1 MHPDPDPDPA
11 FQLNPDT
18 DPVRIQG
25 FEEKKL
31 KEVQAIEED
40 FSPQKKTS
48 STSKN
53 EIYELFSI
61 FVGYFCPPLNPN
73 TIRNC
78 QTVKTKKMSALPF
91 QEMDTNFR
99 KFLPLQTTSRSN
111 KLSLVQPHHPFP
123 PPPPQVLSCV
133 RSWNF

>member
-53 EIYELFSI
+53 
-61 FVGYFCPPLNPN
+61 
-73 TIRNC
+73 
-78 QTVKTKKMSALPF
+78 
-91 QEMDTNFR
+91 
-99 KFLPLQTTSRSN
+99 
-111 KLSLVQPHHPFP
+111 
-123 PPPPQVLSCV
+123 
-133 RSWNF
+133 